1 MMTNESL
8 RRIVSESPV
17 HGPILLDE
25 LARLRAKFQT
35 AADMMHS
42 RGYMQENHKAGGYT
56 ASCSACAQARKILR
70 LAEEA

>member
-25 LARLRAKFQT
+25 VQESLIREKALEIMKPVALFDRLPF
-35 AADMMHS
+35 
-42 RGYMQENHKAGGYT
+42 E
-56 ASCSACAQARKILR
+56 
-70 LAEEA
+70 